1 MTVVQRN
8 VRRWLE
14 IRNWN
19 WWRLYTRVKP
29 LLSVAHAEEERRGM
43 EEELAKLKEEMT
55 KMRSEHKQ
63 LEVICRYMY
72 STRRLTWK
80 IQT

>member
-63 LEVICRYMY
+63 LEVVCRYTY
-72 STRRLTWK
+72 TYIYKYTYV
-80 IQT
+80 

>member
-1 MTVVQRN
+1 MQVVQRN

-29 LLSVAHAEEERRGM
+29 LLSVAQAEEEKKGM
-43 EEELAKLKEEMT
+43 EQEVTRLKDELARMKDEKT
-55 KMRSEHKQ
+55 Q
-63 LEVICRYMY
+63 LQV
-72 STRRLTWK
+72 
-80 IQT
+80 